1 LKKIVILFQYLKFA
15 QIVIIYVW
23 TKDMIINACTK
34 KCIHMGL
41 SHIFVPGGKKKLR
54 SKKAFIPLAA
64 GS

>member
-1 LKKIVILFQYLKFA
+1 LKFA